1 MFSKRVERWLRDEFD
16 KPLYKPLVMR
26 QAIELTDIP
35 DIQTEPFEQL
45 VEAMRK
51 VGETL

>member
-26 QAIELTDIP
+26 RAIELTDIP

-45 VEAMRK
+45 IEAMRK